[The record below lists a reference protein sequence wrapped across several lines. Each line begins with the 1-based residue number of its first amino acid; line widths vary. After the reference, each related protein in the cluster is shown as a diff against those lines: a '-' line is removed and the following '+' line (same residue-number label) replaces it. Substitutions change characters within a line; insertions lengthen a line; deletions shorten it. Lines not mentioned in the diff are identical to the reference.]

1 MSNLTAETRTAQK
14 ILIVEDEGEMCL
26 VLNILLNDEEN
37 MELEYVKSLTAASEY
52 LENQQPSL
60 IVLDNKLPDGYGV
73 DYISYLKNKYPSIK
87 IVMISGFDASV
98 EDVALENGADY
109 FLQKPFTKQKFLEVI
124 KSLLGDTEH

>member
-1 MSNLTAETRTAQK
+1 MSNITAETKIAQK

-37 MELEYVKSLTAASEY
+37 MELEHVKSLTAASEY
-52 LENQQPSL
+52 LQNQQPSL

-73 DYISYLKNKYPSIK
+73 DYIGYLKKKYPSIK

-109 FLQKPFTKQKFLEVI
+109 FLQKPFTKQRFLEVI
-124 KSLLGDTEH
+124 KSLLGDAEH

>member
-1 MSNLTAETRTAQK
+1 MSNITAETKIAQK

-37 MELEYVKSLTAASEY
+37 MELEHVKTLTAASEY
-52 LENQQPSL
+52 LQNQQPSL

-73 DYISYLKNKYPSIK
+73 DYIGYLKKKYPSIK

-109 FLQKPFTKQKFLEVI
+109 FLQKPFTKQRFLEVI
-124 KSLLGDTEH
+124 KSLLGDAEH